1 MVAGPERRR
10 PARILAHVRPSAE
23 DEQPEPRTRRARA
36 GALVRRAVL
45 DFSPLRDSPSFRMLW
60 LGEVVSHIGR
70 HITVVALPFQVWEL
84 THSPLAVGMIGLVQ
98 VVPLVVL
105 SPVGGALADAMDR
118 RKLMLLTQSGLVVT
132 ALLFVWG
139 ALMGRPSLWY
149 LYSVAALSAALTAL
163 DSPARLAAIPNL
175 VGKERLS
182 SALALN
188 QVLFQVSDIAGP
200 AIGGLLIARVGLVW
214 AYAADALSF
223 VAAIAAIL
231 TLPRLRPQR
240 EEGQPVVRGSEA
252 IREGFRY
259 LRGRRVLQSTFLID
273 LNAMVF
279 GMPRALFPVLAL
291 DVFRVG
297 PQGLGLL
304 YAAPAAGALI
314 GALLTGWV
322 RHVRHQGRAV
332 LWAVAVWG
340 LAIVAFG
347 LSTSAFWLALGFLAI
362 AGAADV
368 ISAIFR
374 GTILQ
379 ETVPDALRG
388 RLSSIHFMVVVG
400 GPRLG
405 DVEAGAVAQL
415 TSPVFSVVSGGAAC
429 VAGVALLAL
438 LVPRFARYH
447 AGEPP

>member
-1 MVAGPERRR
+1 
-10 PARILAHVRPSAE
+10 
-23 DEQPEPRTRRARA
+23 
-36 GALVRRAVL
+36 VL
-45 DFSPLRDSPSFRMLW
+45 DLSPLRDSRPFRVLW
-60 LGEVVSHIGR
+60 LGEVVSHVGR
-70 HITVVALPFQVWEL
+70 HITVVALPFQVYEL
-84 THSPLAVGMIGLVQ
+84 TGSPLAVGLIGLAQ
-98 VVPLVVL
+98 VVPLVAL

-118 RKLMLLTQSGLVVT
+118 RKLMLLTQSGLVLT
-132 ALLFVWG
+132 SLLFIVG
-139 ALMGRPSLWY
+139 ALVERPPLWFLY
-149 LYSVAALSAALTAL
+149 LVAAASAALTAL
-163 DSPARLAAIPNL
+163 DSPARIAAIPNL
-175 VGKERLS
+175 VGRERLS
-182 SALALN
+182 AALALN

-200 AIGGLLIARVGLVW
+200 AIGGLLIARAGLVW

-223 VAAIAAIL
+223 LAAIAAIL
-231 TLPRLRPQR
+231 ALPRLPPQR
-240 EEGQPVVRGSEA
+240 AEGDPLVRGFDS
-252 IREGFRY
+252 IRQGFRY
-259 LRGRRVLQSTFLID
+259 LRGRKVLQSTFVID
-273 LNAMVF
+273 LDAMIF

-297 PQGLGLL
+297 AQGLGLL
-304 YAAPAAGALI
+304 YAAPAAGALA

-332 LWAVAVWG
+332 LWAVTVWG
-340 LAIVAFG
+340 LAVVAFG
-347 LSTSAFWLALGFLAI
+347 LSTEAFWLALGFLAI

-379 ETVPDALRG
+379 ETVPDSLRG

-415 TSPVFSVVSGGAAC
+415 TSPMFSVVSGGVAC

-438 LVPRFARYH
+438 LVPQFGRYH